1 MNQQTS
7 TTATDS
13 TSMIKY
19 ISNQRELF
27 LTKAYSKKTAVA
39 LPGSKEK
46 FQFSIKQRST
56 VS

>member
-13 TSMIKY
+13 TSKIKY
-19 ISNQRELF
+19 TSNRQELF
-27 LTKAYSKKTAVA
+27 LTKAYSKTVVA
-39 LPGSKEK
+39 HPGSKEE